1 MALYIRNLVLF
12 KLGWVACVMLAA
24 AGQPVMA
31 TLVVAAVVMAH
42 LATVPVK
49 SKESMLLVSAAVI
62 GMTWESLLVRFGIVS
77 YPGYTDAAALAP
89 YWIVAMWVLFA
100 TTINHGLRWI
110 KRSWIVASAAGLIGG
125 PLAFFSGAQLGA
137 VEFSHTLLALVSI
150 GFGWAVLLP
159 TLVLVADTIIDSD
172 WLEPR
177 DGLPGDAKPAGDVSA
192 RRQDPVLL
200 PVRAEEAR
208 YGN

>member
-137 VEFSHTLLALVSI
+137 VEFSNTLLALVSI

>member
-62 GMTWESLLVRFGIVS
+62 GMAWESLLVRFGIVS

-137 VEFSHTLLALVSI
+137 VEFSNTLLALVSI
-150 GFGWAVLLP
+150 GVGWAVLLP
-159 TLVLVADTIIDSD
+159 TLALVADTIIDSA

-177 DGLPGDAKPAGDVSA
+177 DGLPTDAQPAGAVSA
-192 RRQDPVLL
+192 MRADPVLVPL
-200 PVRAEEAR
+200 RAEEVR